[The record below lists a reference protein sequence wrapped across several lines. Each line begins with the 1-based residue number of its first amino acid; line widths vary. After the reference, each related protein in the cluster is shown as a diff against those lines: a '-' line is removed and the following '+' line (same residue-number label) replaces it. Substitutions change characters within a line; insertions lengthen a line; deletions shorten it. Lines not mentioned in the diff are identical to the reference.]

1 MKRRAFAA
9 GAGALALAALPA
21 RASDRAP
28 AAPPP
33 SGTQRIPIPLDGPAT
48 DLPHFW
54 EACVG
59 SDHARIA
66 MQADWRDQMKLARA
80 QCGFQSVRFHGL
92 FDDDMGVCLQDGPDG
107 PKFGFLY
114 IDQVL
119 DCLLEI
125 GVRPFVELSFMP
137 TALASSDNT
146 VFWYNGNTSPPR
158 RMSDWTSLVAALAQ
172 HVIGRYGLAEV
183 RSWRFEVWN
192 EPNLSFWAADQA
204 AYFAFYRATARALKS
219 VSAELRVGGPAT
231 AQLQWIPEFLAYCAQ
246 TQTPVDFVSG
256 HIYPDDPQEN
266 VFGKPNAYP
275 FEEVIPRAVR
285 LKRQQIDAT
294 RFAGIPLVVSEWTS
308 LNPAFIAQM
317 TRDCAGLVDT
327 MSYWTFNNVFEERGP
342 IQSFGNTLYG
352 LIRQGGVLSPAFHA
366 FSLMHRLGRARI
378 DDGAGPIVATR
389 EPDGSIKILAWNLIR
404 QPAWST
410 QSGNPAVMPAAAET
424 VQGEDLRLVL
434 ALSAPRESARITI
447 VSPTIGSADAAYRRM
462 GVPDSPTQAQFAA
475 LRTAAAL
482 PKAETLPVRDGALNL
497 ALPAN
502 GLALVEIDAD

>member
-1 MKRRAFAA
+1 MKRRSFVV
-9 GAGALALAALPA
+9 GAGALACRLPQTGVSA
-21 RASDRAP
+21 DTP
-28 AAPPP
+28 AQGAQPM
-33 SGTQRIPIPLDGPAT
+33 PIRLDGPFR

-54 EACVG
+54 ETCVG

-66 MQADWRDQMKLARA
+66 MQADWREQMKLAHA

-92 FDDDMGVCLQDGPDG
+92 FDDDMGVCVHNGAG
-107 PKFGFLY
+107 GAEFAFLY

-119 DCLLEI
+119 DYLLEI
-125 GVRPFVELSFMP
+125 GVRPFVELGFMP

-158 RMSDWTSLVAALAQ
+158 RMSDWTDLVGAFAQ
-172 HVIGRYGLAEV
+172 HVVARYGLAEV

-204 AYFAFYRATARALKS
+204 AYFAFYTATAHALKR
-219 VSAELRVGGPAT
+219 VSGELRVGGPAT
-231 AQLQWIPEFLAYCAQ
+231 AQFQWIPEFLAYCAQ
-246 TQTPVDFVSG
+246 TDTPVDFVSG

-266 VFGKPNAYP
+266 VFGRPNAFP
-275 FEEVIPRAVR
+275 FEEVIPRAIQ

-308 LNPAFIAQM
+308 LNPAFIAQT

-342 IQSFGNTLYG
+342 IQSFDNTLYG

-366 FSLMHRLGRARI
+366 FSVMHRLGRERI
-378 DDGAGPIVATR
+378 DSGSDPVLATR
-389 EPDGSIKILAWNLIR
+389 GSDGSITLLAWHLIR

-410 QSGNPAVMPAAAET
+410 QSGNPAIMPSAAEA
-424 VQGEDLRLVL
+424 VQAQDLT
-434 ALSAPRESARITI
+434 LSVMLPMPENSARVTI
-447 VSPTIGSADAAYRRM
+447 ISPSAGSADLAYRQM
-462 GVPDSPTQAQFAA
+462 GQPASPTQAQLAV
-475 LRTAAAL
+475 LRQASAL
-482 PKAETLPVRDGALNL
+482 PAAETLPVKDNL
-497 ALPAN
+497 LTVTIPAN
-502 GLALVEIDAD
+502 GLAFIEIGAAR